1 MARKNEFNYFELK
14 AEADKESRGNFILN
28 MPEGDPIVVTPF
40 SVEKTL
46 DADPTGDLHDQMKY
60 AMGDEQWERLYELIK
75 GEDFGVLEK
84 IAKSFSDH
92 FFGDDENVPGGKR
105 RSSRR

>member
-1 MARKNEFNYFELK
+1 MARKNEFNYFDLK

-46 DADPTGDLHDQMKY
+46 DADATGDLHDQMKY
-60 AMGDEQWERLYELIK
+60 AMGDEQWARLYAVIQDE
-75 GEDFGVLEK
+75 EFGVLEK
-84 IAKSFSDH
+84 IAKAFSDH
-92 FFGDDENVPGGKR
+92 FFGDDESVPGGKR